1 MILAIDIGNTN
12 VALAGVEGEKILFTE
27 KVKTDRQWDKEIYLP
42 LIRPILE
49 KEGTPEGAILSSV
62 VPQVTMPVA
71 EAVEE
76 ILGIHPMIVGNNTDF
91 GLQLDVYEPDKVG
104 RDRLV
109 DACWAANNLPLPAVT
124 ADLGTATT
132 LNVILPG
139 KIFAGGVICTGIQ
152 TGLNALAW
160 RAAQLP
166 KLELKVPEH
175 VVGKNTEEC
184 MLSGAIAGTA
194 GMLDGMVASIEAE
207 IGSPVSL
214 LITGGGGEYVSPL
227 VRHPHVFDKHALL
240 KGLTLLYEMNKQK
253 SE

>member
-12 VALAGVEGEKILFTE
+12 VALAGVDGDNILFSG
-27 KVKTDRQWDKEIYLP
+27 KVKTNREWDKETYLP
-42 LIRPILE
+42 LIEPILE
-49 KEGTPEGAILSSV
+49 NIGTPEGAILSSV
-62 VPQVTMPVA
+62 VPQVTGPVA
-71 EAVEE
+71 ESVEE
-76 ILGIHPMIVGNNTDF
+76 ITGLKPIIVGKDTDY
-91 GLQLDVYEPDKVG
+91 GLQIDVYEPDKVG

-166 KLELKVPEH
+166 KLELKIPENII
-175 VVGKNTEEC
+175 GKNTEEC
-184 MLSGAIAGTA
+184 MLSGAVAGTA
-194 GMLDGMVASIEAE
+194 GMLDGLVASIEAE
-207 IGSPVSL
+207 IGSPVSM

-240 KGLTLLYEMNKQK
+240 KGLVLLYERNKQK